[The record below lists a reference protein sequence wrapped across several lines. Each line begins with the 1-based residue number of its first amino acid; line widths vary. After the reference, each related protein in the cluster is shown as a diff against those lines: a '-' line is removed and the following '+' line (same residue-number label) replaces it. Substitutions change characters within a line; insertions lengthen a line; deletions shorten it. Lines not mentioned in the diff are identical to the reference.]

1 MMPTVTVEDKGAISI
16 IRINRPERLNAINQ
30 DVAVELQKAFKT
42 FDADDAKRVAILS
55 SVGDRAFSSGADV
68 ANLPE
73 LWRAIPTVGYNTDK
87 PIIAATTGW
96 VIGGAIV
103 MVMMC
108 DLMVSTESTVFYYP
122 EAKLGTTAG
131 GISSLATRMPHKLA
145 MEIMLLGSKVP
156 AQRAYDVGFVN
167 RVVPNGEHE
176 SAALEMAEELLESAP
191 LVIGALKR
199 LVAEVMPVGPI
210 ERMVRI
216 SQTIALVRQS
226 EDMQEGIAA
235 YKEKRKPRFKA
246 R

>member
-1 MMPTVTVEDKGAISI
+1 MMSAVTVETKGAISI

-30 DVAVELQKAFKT
+30 DVAVEMQRAFKA
-42 FDADDAKRVAILS
+42 FDADDTQRVAVLS

-68 ANLPE
+68 SNLPE
-73 LWRAIPTVGYNTDK
+73 LWRSIPTIGYDTEK

-108 DLMVSTESTVFYYP
+108 DLMVSTESTTFYYP

-131 GISSLATRMPHKLA
+131 GISSLVTRMPHKLA

-167 RVVPNGEHE
+167 RVVPNGQHE
-176 SAALEMAEELLESAP
+176 SVALEMAAELLESAP

-210 ERMVRI
+210 ERMVGI
-216 SQTIALVRQS
+216 SQTIARVRQS

-235 YKEKRKPRFKA
+235 YKEKRKPVFKA